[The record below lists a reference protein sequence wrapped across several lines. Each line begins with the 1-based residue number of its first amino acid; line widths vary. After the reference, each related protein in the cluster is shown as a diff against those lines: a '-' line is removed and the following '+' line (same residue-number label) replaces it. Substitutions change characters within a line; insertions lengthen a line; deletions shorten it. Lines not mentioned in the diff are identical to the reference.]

1 MMIYLKLVYEFFK
14 IGLFA
19 VGGGAATIPFLSSLS
34 EKTAWFT
41 KTDLANM
48 IAISESTPG
57 PIGVNMST
65 YAGYITGAIEG
76 SVVLGALIASLGL
89 VAPSIIISVI
99 ISGVL
104 KRFKENKVVKDVFY
118 GLRPASVGLI
128 AAAAFEVAKVS
139 LINIGLFLDT
149 SAVFDLFRLKEII
162 LFVILF
168 FAMKRFKLHP
178 VIYVLISAAI
188 GIVFKF

>member
-1 MMIYLKLVYEFFK
+1 MIYLKLFFEFFK

-19 VGGGAATIPFLSSLS
+19 VGGGAATIPFLSSLAD
-34 EKTAWFT
+34 KTHWFT
-41 KTDLANM
+41 QTDLANM

-65 YAGYITGAIEG
+65 YAGYITGGVEG
-76 SVVLGALIASLGL
+76 SAVLGALIASIGL
-89 VAPSIIISVI
+89 VAPSVIVSLI

-104 KRFKENKVVKDVFY
+104 TRFKENKIVKDVFY

-139 LINIGLFLDT
+139 LINIDAGAIFG
-149 SAVFDLFRLKEII
+149 FFRVKEII
-162 LFVILF
+162 SFVLLFI
-168 FAMKRFKLHP
+168 ATKRFKLHP
-178 VIYVLISAAI
+178 VIYVLISAII
-188 GIVFKF
+188 GIIFKF

>member
-1 MMIYLKLVYEFFK
+1 MIYLKLFYEFFK

-41 KTDLANM
+41 QTDLANM

-65 YAGYITGAIEG
+65 YVGYITGAVDG
-76 SVVLGALIASLGL
+76 SAVLGAIIASLGL
-89 VAPSIIISVI
+89 VAPSVIISII

-104 KRFKENKVVKDVFY
+104 KRFQENKIVKDVFY

-139 LINIGLFLDT
+139 LINID
-149 SAVFDLFRLKEII
+149 ADVFFNFFRLKEII
-162 LFVILF
+162 LLVVLF
-168 FAMKRFKLHP
+168 AAMKKFKLHP
-178 VIYVLISAAI
+178 VVYVLISAVI

>member
-1 MMIYLKLVYEFFK
+1 MIYLKLFFEFFK

-34 EKTAWFT
+34 EKTLWFT

-76 SVVLGALIASLGL
+76 NAVLGALIASFGL
-89 VAPSIIISVI
+89 VAPSVIISII

-104 KRFKENKVVKDVFY
+104 TRFKENKIVKDAFY

-139 LINIGLFLDT
+139 LINIDAGAF
-149 SAVFDLFRLKEII
+149 FDFFRLKEIF
-162 LFVILF
+162 LFAGLF
-168 FAMKRFKLHP
+168 LAMKKFKFHP
-178 VIYVLISAAI
+178 VMYVLISAAI
-188 GIVFKF
+188 GIIFKF

>member
-1 MMIYLKLVYEFFK
+1 MIYLKLFFEFFK

-19 VGGGAATIPFLSSLS
+19 VGGGAATIPFLSSLAD
-34 EKTAWFT
+34 KTAWFT
-41 KTDLANM
+41 QTDLANM

-65 YAGYITGAIEG
+65 YVGYLTGGAEG
-76 SVVLGALIASLGL
+76 SAVLGAIIASFGL
-89 VAPSIIISVI
+89 VVPSIIICII

-104 KRFKENKVVKDVFY
+104 NRFKENKIVKDVFY

-149 SAVFDLFRLKEII
+149 RGILDLFRLKETI

-168 FAMKRFKLHP
+168 FAMKKFKLHP
-178 VIYVLISAAI
+178 VIYVLISAVV

>member
-1 MMIYLKLVYEFFK
+1 MVYLKLFFEFFK

-34 EKTAWFT
+34 DKTAWFT
-41 KTDLANM
+41 QTDLANM

-65 YAGYITGAIEG
+65 YAGYITGSAEG
-76 SVVLGALIASLGL
+76 SAVLGALIASFGL
-89 VAPSIIISVI
+89 VAPSVIISII

-104 KRFKENKVVKDVFY
+104 NRFKENKIVKDTFY

-139 LINIGLFLDT
+139 LINIGLFVDT
-149 SAVFDLFRLKEII
+149 GVIFDLFRLKELI
-162 LFVILF
+162 LFVVLF
-168 FAMKRFKLHP
+168 FGMKKFKLHP
-178 VIYVLISAAI
+178 VIYVLISAAV
-188 GIVFKF
+188 GIIFKF

>member
-1 MMIYLKLVYEFFK
+1 MIYLKLFFEFFK

-34 EKTAWFT
+34 EKTGWFT
-41 KTDLANM
+41 QTDLANM

-65 YAGYITGAIEG
+65 YAGYLTGGMGGNAAI
-76 SVVLGALIASLGL
+76 GAVIASLGL
-89 VAPSIIISVI
+89 VAPSIIITLI

-104 KRFKENKVVKDVFY
+104 TRFKENKIVKNVFY

-128 AAAAFEVAKVS
+128 AAAAFEVIKVS
-139 LINIGLFLDT
+139 LINIGAFLDT
-149 SAVFDLFRLKEII
+149 GAAFELFRLKEII
-162 LFVILF
+162 LFVMLF
-168 FAMKRFKLHP
+168 LAIRKLKLHP
-178 VIYVLISAAI
+178 VVYVLISAVI
-188 GIVFKF
+188 GIIFKF